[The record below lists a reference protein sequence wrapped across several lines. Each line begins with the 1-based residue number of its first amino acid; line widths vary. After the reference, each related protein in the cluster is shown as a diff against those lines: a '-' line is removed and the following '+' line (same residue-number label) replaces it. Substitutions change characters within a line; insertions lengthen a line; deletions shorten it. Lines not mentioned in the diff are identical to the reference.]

1 MKEEKTEE
9 ELKETVQEAPET
21 EQNTP
26 EEEKE
31 PTIEEQLEAANAEIV
46 SLKDQ
51 LLRKIA
57 EFDNYRKR
65 TIKEKTDLILNG
77 GEKTI
82 VSILPVIDDME
93 RALKN
98 MQKAEDVSAVLEGVE
113 LIYKKFIDILG
124 KQGVSV
130 IETKEADFDVDVH
143 EAVAQLPAPTPE
155 LKGKVMDCT
164 LTGYKLNEKVIRH
177 VEDAFSQGNLN
188 MLCLLFFLRH
198 IRHPLSPQTVAAH
211 AAGNLIGHIYQKETH
226 YGIKESNRC

>member
-1 MKEEKTEE
+1 MKEEQTEE

-31 PTIEEQLEAANAEIV
+31 PTVEEQLEAANAEIV

-177 VEDAFSQGNLN
+177 AQVVVG
-188 MLCLLFFLRH
+188 
-198 IRHPLSPQTVAAH
+198 V
-211 AAGNLIGHIYQKETH
+211 
-226 YGIKESNRC
+226 

>member
-1 MKEEKTEE
+1 MKEEKKDKIEKEE
-9 ELKETVQEAPET
+9 TQQTVEETAAET
-21 EQNTP
+21 EQNTQK
-26 EEEKE
+26 EEKKE
-31 PTIEEQLEAANAEIV
+31 LTVEEQLEAAKAEIAN
-46 SLKDQ
+46 LNDQ

-82 VSILPVIDDME
+82 ITILPVLDDME

-124 KQGVSV
+124 KQGVS
-130 IETKEADFDVDVH
+130 IIDTKEADFDVDLH
-143 EAVAQLPAPTPE
+143 EAVAQLPAPTPD

-164 LTGYKLNEKVIRH
+164 QTGYKLNEKVIRH
-177 VEDAFSQGNLN
+177 AQVVVG
-188 MLCLLFFLRH
+188 
-198 IRHPLSPQTVAAH
+198 V
-211 AAGNLIGHIYQKETH
+211 
-226 YGIKESNRC
+226 

>member
-1 MKEEKTEE
+1 MKD
-9 ELKETVQEAPET
+9 ELKDKPQEKVEETAPET
-21 EQNTP
+21 EQTQQ
-26 EEEKE
+26 EKEEKE
-31 PTIEEQLEAANAEIV
+31 LTVEEQLEAANAEIA

-82 VSILPVIDDME
+82 VTILPVIDDME

-98 MQKAEDVSAVLEGVE
+98 MKEAENINAVLEGVE
-113 LIYKKFIDILG
+113 LIYKKFMDILG
-124 KQGVSV
+124 RQGVSV

-155 LKGKVMDCT
+155 LKGKAMDCT
-164 LTGYKLNEKVIRH
+164 LTGYKLNDKVIRH
-177 VEDAFSQGNLN
+177 AQVVVG
-188 MLCLLFFLRH
+188 
-198 IRHPLSPQTVAAH
+198 V
-211 AAGNLIGHIYQKETH
+211 
-226 YGIKESNRC
+226 

>member
-1 MKEEKTEE
+1 MKEDLKDE
-9 ELKETVQEAPET
+9 ELKETP
-21 EQNTP
+21 QNTEAEDIASNEEQSAEQSAQ

-31 PTIEEQLEAANAEIV
+31 LTVEEQLEAANAEIA

-82 VSILPVIDDME
+82 ITILPVIDDFE

-98 MQKAEDVSAVLEGVE
+98 MKNADDVNAVLEGVE

-124 KQGVSV
+124 KQGVS
-130 IETKEADFDVDVH
+130 IIDTKEADFDVDLH

-155 LKGKVMDCT
+155 LKGKVIDCT

-177 VEDAFSQGNLN
+177 AQVVVG
-188 MLCLLFFLRH
+188 
-198 IRHPLSPQTVAAH
+198 V
-211 AAGNLIGHIYQKETH
+211 
-226 YGIKESNRC
+226 

>member
-1 MKEEKTEE
+1 MKEEKKEE
-9 ELKETVQEAPET
+9 ELKETQQETVEETASET
-21 EQNTP
+21 EQDVQ

-31 PTIEEQLEAANAEIV
+31 PTVEEQLEAANAEIA

-57 EFDNYRKR
+57 EFDNYRKC

-77 GEKTI
+77 GEKAI
-82 VSILPVIDDME
+82 IAILPVIDDME

-98 MQKAEDVSAVLEGVE
+98 MKSADDVNAVLEGVE
-113 LIYKKFIDILG
+113 LIYKKFMDILG

-130 IETKEADFDVDVH
+130 IETKEADFDVDLH

-177 VEDAFSQGNLN
+177 AQVVVG
-188 MLCLLFFLRH
+188 
-198 IRHPLSPQTVAAH
+198 V
-211 AAGNLIGHIYQKETH
+211 
-226 YGIKESNRC
+226 

>member
-1 MKEEKTEE
+1 MKEELKEE
-9 ELKETVQEAPET
+9 ELKEEQQEKVEETAPET
-21 EQNTP
+21 AQP
-26 EEEKE
+26 QEEEKE
-31 PTIEEQLEAANAEIV
+31 LTAEEQLEAANAEIA

-124 KQGVSV
+124 KQGVSI

-143 EAVAQLPAPTPE
+143 EAVAQLPAPTDE

-164 LTGYKLNEKVIRH
+164 LTGYKLNDKVIRH
-177 VEDAFSQGNLN
+177 AQVVVG
-188 MLCLLFFLRH
+188 
-198 IRHPLSPQTVAAH
+198 V
-211 AAGNLIGHIYQKETH
+211 
-226 YGIKESNRC
+226 

>member
-1 MKEEKTEE
+1 MKEEKNEE
-9 ELKETVQEAPET
+9 IEKKETKQNVEETTPET
-21 EQNTP
+21 EQAAP

-31 PTIEEQLEAANAEIV
+31 LTVEEQLEAANKEIAN
-46 SLKDQ
+46 LNDQ

-82 VSILPVIDDME
+82 ITILPVIDDME

-98 MQKAEDVSAVLEGVE
+98 MKGAEDVNAVLEGVE

-124 KQGVSV
+124 KQGVS
-130 IETKEADFDVDVH
+130 IIDTKEADFNVDLH

-177 VEDAFSQGNLN
+177 AQVVVG
-188 MLCLLFFLRH
+188 
-198 IRHPLSPQTVAAH
+198 V
-211 AAGNLIGHIYQKETH
+211 
-226 YGIKESNRC
+226 

>member
-1 MKEEKTEE
+1 MKEEKKDE
-9 ELKETVQEAPET
+9 ELKETQQEAVEGT
-21 EQNTP
+21 ASEAEQNVQQ
-26 EEEKE
+26 EEKE
-31 PTIEEQLEAANAEIV
+31 LTVEAPPAPEASAEEQLEAANAEIA

-82 VSILPVIDDME
+82 INILPVIDDLE

-98 MQKAEDVSAVLEGVE
+98 MKSADDVNAVLEGVE
-113 LIYKKFIDILG
+113 LIYKKFMDILA
-124 KQGVSV
+124 KQGVSI

-177 VEDAFSQGNLN
+177 AQVVVGVQALWQ
-188 MLCLLFFLRH
+188 R
-198 IRHPLSPQTVAAH
+198 
-211 AAGNLIGHIYQKETH
+211 KEITT
-226 YGIKESNRC
+226 KSLVSARQPRMPR

>member
-1 MKEEKTEE
+1 MKEEKKDE
-9 ELKETVQEAPET
+9 ELKETQQEAVEGT
-21 EQNTP
+21 ASEAEQNVQ
-26 EEEKE
+26 EEKE
-31 PTIEEQLEAANAEIV
+31 LTVETPPAPEASAEEQLEAANAEIA

-82 VSILPVIDDME
+82 ITILPVIDDLE

-98 MQKAEDVSAVLEGVE
+98 MKSADDVNAVLEGVE
-113 LIYKKFIDILG
+113 LIYKKFMDILA
-124 KQGVSV
+124 KQGVSI

-177 VEDAFSQGNLN
+177 AQVVVG
-188 MLCLLFFLRH
+188 
-198 IRHPLSPQTVAAH
+198 V
-211 AAGNLIGHIYQKETH
+211 
-226 YGIKESNRC
+226 